1 MEVTTWTQLG
11 IHSKRRVHSFESI
24 AVLTIFIRTL
34 PAAVVLVNVLGFFD
48 PLRALIKN
56 AIASGFIPARN
67 ERLILF
73 VDAPPEVNPM
83 SFNWGAAALA
93 ALDCWSCPGPGF
105 FTWKASSPN
114 GDNTAEFS

>member
-1 MEVTTWTQLG
+1 
-11 IHSKRRVHSFESI
+11 
-24 AVLTIFIRTL
+24 
-34 PAAVVLVNVLGFFD
+34 VLGFFD

-56 AIASGFIPARN
+56 AIASGFIQARN
-67 ERLILF
+67 ERLIIF